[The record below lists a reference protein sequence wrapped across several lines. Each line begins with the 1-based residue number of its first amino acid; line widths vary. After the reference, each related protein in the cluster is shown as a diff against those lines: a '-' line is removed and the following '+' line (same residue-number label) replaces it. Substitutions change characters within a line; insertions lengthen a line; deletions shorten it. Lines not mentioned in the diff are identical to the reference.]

1 MAEENQQQSPSGLLS
16 KTLAWAFHPSFADT
30 DPWNWFA
37 FLVLVLM
44 AGLLWSKVVR
54 QTIESV

>member
-1 MAEENQQQSPSGLLS
+1 MGNGIIT
-16 KTLAWAFHPSFADT
+16 KTLNWFTHPTYADT
-30 DPWNWFA
+30 DPWDWFA

-54 QTIESV
+54 QVLEAV